1 MHKEEEQE
9 LAALRVICQGADG
22 KPLWDEGLR
31 LLRDY
36 RFRTPVHQVV
46 FDALRRIRS
55 PHEGALR
62 ERLQRK
68 LVLARFPGLSAAE
81 YFQPHGLTYR
91 AALDLLARFAQVQAA
106 DFADSAD
113 SARTC

>member
-1 MHKEEEQE
+1 M
-9 LAALRVICQGADG
+9 RVICQGADG
-22 KPLWDEGLR
+22 QSLWDEGLR

-36 RFRTPVHQVV
+36 RFRTPMHQVV
-46 FDALRRIRS
+46 FDALRRIHS

-62 ERLQRK
+62 ERLQRE

-81 YFQPHGLTYR
+81 YFQPHGLSYA

-113 SARTC
+113 SDRTC

>member
-1 MHKEEEQE
+1 MHKEEELE
-9 LAALRVICQGADG
+9 LAALRVICQGAEG

-36 RFRTPVHQVV
+36 RFRTPVYQVV
-46 FDALRRIRS
+46 FDALCRIRS
-55 PHEGALR
+55 PHEGALC
-62 ERLQRK
+62 ERLQRE

-81 YFQPHGLTYR
+81 YFQPHGLSYA
-91 AALDLLARFAQVQAA
+91 AALDLLTRLGEG
-106 DFADSAD
+106 